1 MKPYHRLH
9 QNVALALL
17 AVLLLTLGMSTSAFA
32 ADAGSEASVAG
43 SSVSSEPD
51 VLFLSSYSP
60 DWFEV
65 AMQMQGL
72 QDTLNKTANLQ
83 YVFMDT
89 KHIREADAD
98 DAAWKRLNVLCRQTK
113 FSAVIAG
120 DDAALD
126 FTLKYRDPFFSDTP
140 VVFMGINSIEK
151 AQSAAQQP
159 LITGTA
165 EVFPLKE
172 TLSLAVSV
180 CPKACSVLTIT
191 DGTASS
197 DGYLRQ
203 LADAAS
209 DFPGLTFENMD
220 CSQLSRSEIVS
231 RLASCK
237 ENTILLYMLLSRDGD
252 GNEYNVR
259 QAVSFVSGAANVP
272 VFKADEAG
280 IGDGIFGG
288 CVISYLQMGEQAGET
303 VKKILNGAAPD
314 KIEVKNAGTRFE
326 FDYNQIRRFDVTESS
341 LPKNSAILNRPATFW
356 SENRQTLIPGILIIS
371 ALLLM
376 LLMSVWNGRKR
387 AVLQRKLADS
397 QKLYRTAANSVDLV
411 IWEYDPATRQITMSF
426 DSDFTRHVCAVRGFP
441 QILENGPDRQAAVIF
456 EDDRPALLE
465 MYRQIDA
472 GAETAECQY
481 GFLWEGVP
489 SYRWAKATSVYDEKT
504 RRRTVVCISTDI
516 TAERRMQELYE
527 KELQYLH
534 QTNDGTLTGKGHFD
548 LTEGTT
554 LEYQLLI
561 DMGPTPIDSHDYDTL
576 MQNFLDT
583 LENEKDRDTIRKLAD
598 RGTLIRKYRE
608 GERHL
613 SYRYR
618 RAKRGRSPAW
628 INLQCNMFLAP
639 ATGHIECFMYSYD
652 VTEQELKNQIISKLV
667 DFGYENM
674 GFVYPDTHA
683 ATAFLLNEPGVRQ
696 KAVNTLNYDEMLRRV
711 LSKSQAAEM
720 QETLFNA
727 LCMKTVTEK
736 LAAETVYFYSFSIQ
750 IEDHITARKQ
760 FSFYWLDQ
768 ARDTIFFCLSD
779 ITAQYEAAQRQ
790 IQELAAAR
798 FAAVKAN
805 EAKSAFLSSMS
816 HDLRTPLNGILG
828 FTEIALKEPDPA
840 LKQNYLE
847 RIKLSGDLLL
857 SLINDTLDLSRIESG
872 KMKLAPENIDS
883 RSFLQSILA
892 AVSPVAEQKNIHLI
906 ADVERCPCETIYVDR
921 LKLQKVILNLLS
933 NAIKYTPAGGT
944 VRFSAESLD
953 FSGSSMTR
961 RITVEDNGIGI
972 SPDFLPRLFEPF
984 AQEMRPEAAN
994 IQGTGLGLSIVKKIV
1009 DLMGGTID
1017 VRSEMNQGS
1026 VFVVDLPILCDK
1038 AVTDEK
1044 SKAEC
1049 AAMNLSGKQVLLVED
1064 NYLNAE
1070 IVTLMLKEKG
1080 IVVALAE
1087 NGKLGIE
1094 KFIASSPGTFDAIL
1108 MDIRMP
1114 VMNGYEAA
1122 RAIRSTKRPDAK
1134 SIPVIAM
1141 TADAFEEDM
1150 RRAKDAGMD
1159 DYLAKPVDANK
1170 VYAAL
1175 TRAFQK
1181 QLAAGIE

>member
-1 MKPYHRLH
+1 LKPTTQPRRKM
-9 QNVALALL
+9 ALVLL
-17 AVLLLTLGMSTSAFA
+17 PVLLLMVGMCTSAFA
-32 ADAGSEASVAG
+32 AGAGPEASQAG
-43 SSVSSEPD
+43 PVVKSEPN

-60 DWFEV
+60 DWVEV
-65 AMQMQGL
+65 SMQMQGL
-72 QDTLNKTANLQ
+72 QNALESSSNQQFL
-83 YVFMDT
+83 FMDT
-89 KHIREADAD
+89 KHIRSAEAEQYTCAHLK
-98 DAAWKRLNVLCRQTK
+98 ALCSETH
-113 FSAVIAG
+113 FNAVVVG

-126 FTLKYRDPFFSDTP
+126 FAMKYRPAFFADVP
-140 VVFMGINSIEK
+140 IVFMGVNSAE
-151 AQSAAQQP
+151 AANAASALP
-159 LITGTA
+159 LITGTVEA
-165 EVFPLKE
+165 LPLE
-172 TLSLAVSV
+172 QTLRLAASLRPDASR
-180 CPKACSVLTIT
+180 VLSIS
-191 DGTASS
+191 DGTES
-197 DGYLRQ
+197 GR
-203 LADAAS
+203 AA
-209 DFPGLTFENMD
+209 L
-220 CSQLSRSEIVS
+220 SQLRAVESEFPQLSFEDMDSSQLTQGEIAS
-231 RLASCK
+231 RLSACGDD
-237 ENTILLYMLLSRDGD
+237 TILLYLVMARDGE
-252 GNEYNVR
+252 GNTYNAR
-259 QAVSFVSGAANVP
+259 QAAEFLSEAAAVP
-272 VFKADEAG
+272 IFRADEMG
-280 IGDGIFGG
+280 MGNGFFGG

-303 VKKILNGAAPD
+303 VKKILNGAAPNE
-314 KIEVKNAGTRFE
+314 IEINDAGTGYE
-326 FDYNQIRRFDVTESS
+326 FDYKQIRRFHIALSS
-341 LPKNSAILNRPATFW
+341 LPKGSTILNRPVTFW
-356 SENRQTLIPGILIIS
+356 SENRQTLIPGIMIIS
-371 ALLLM
+371 TLLLM
-376 LLMSVWNGRKR
+376 LAMSVRNGRKR

-411 IWEYDPATRQITMSF
+411 VWEYDPSTRQITMSF
-426 DSDFTRHVCAVRGFP
+426 DSDFTRHVCEVRGFS
-441 QILENGPDRQAAVIF
+441 QILENGPERQAAVLF
-456 EDDRPALLE
+456 EKDRPALLE

-489 SYRWAKATSVYDEKT
+489 AYRWAKATSVYDEEAH
-504 RRRTVVCISTDI
+504 RRTVVCISTDI

-534 QTNDGTLTGKGHFD
+534 QVNDGTLTGKGHFD

-576 MQNFLDT
+576 LRNFLDT
-583 LENEKDRDTIRKLAD
+583 LENEKDRETIQNLAD
-598 RGTLIRKYRE
+598 RKTLIQKFRA

-639 ATGHIECFMYSYD
+639 AGGHIECFMYSYD
-652 VTEQELKNQIISKLV
+652 VTEQELKNQIISKLIA
-667 DFGYENM
+667 FGYENM

-683 ATAFLLNEPGVRQ
+683 ATAFLLNEPGIHQ
-696 KAVNTLNYDEMLRRV
+696 KVVNTLDYDGMLHHV
-711 LSKSQAAEM
+711 LLKSQTAET
-720 QETLFNA
+720 QETLFHA

-736 LAAETVYFYSFSIQ
+736 LAAETVYLYSFSIQ
-750 IEDHITARKQ
+750 VEEHTTARKQ

-816 HDLRTPLNGILG
+816 HDLRTPLNGVLG
-828 FTEIALKEPDPA
+828 FTEIALKESDPA
-840 LKQNYLE
+840 LKQKYLE

-872 KMKLAPENIDS
+872 KMKLEPENVDS

-892 AVSPVAEQKNIHLI
+892 AVSPVAEQKQIRLF
-906 ADVERCPCETIYVDR
+906 ADTEHYPCETIYVDR

-933 NAIKYTPAGGT
+933 NAIKYTPPGGT
-944 VRFSAESLD
+944 VRLSAENIVSPA
-953 FSGSSMTR
+953 SPMTR

-972 SPDFLPRLFEPF
+972 SPEFLPRLFEPF

-994 IQGTGLGLSIVKKIV
+994 IQGTGLGLSIVKRIV

-1017 VRSEMNQGS
+1017 VRSKVNQGTT
-1026 VFVVDLPILCDK
+1026 FVVDLPILCEK
-1038 AVTDEK
+1038 AVADEK

-1049 AAMNLSGKQVLLVED
+1049 AAMVLSGKQVLLVED

-1070 IVTLMLKEKG
+1070 IATLLLKEKG
-1080 IVVALAE
+1080 IVVTLAE
-1087 NGKLGIE
+1087 NGKVGVE
-1094 KFIASSPGTFDAIL
+1094 KFSASAPGTFDAIL

-1114 VMNGYEAA
+1114 VMNGYEAT
-1122 RAIRSTKRPDAK
+1122 RSIRSMKRPDAAT
-1134 SIPVIAM
+1134 IPILAM
-1141 TADAFEEDM
+1141 TADAFEEDL
-1150 RRAKDAGMD
+1150 RRAKDAGMND
-1159 DYLAKPVDANK
+1159 CLIKPIDASK

-1175 TRAFQK
+1175 SNAFQR
-1181 QLAAGIE
+1181 